1 MSLKER
7 LNFDKEPVILID
19 GTALLY
25 RVFYARS
32 DLSRSDGFPTN
43 AINTTLRVLM
53 NMLRDEKPTHVAF
66 MMDGKGPTFRHDM
79 YDLYKAQRPPMP
91 EPLVEQIEPVR
102 RGIELLGFKLLI
114 SDGVE
119 ADDCICAL
127 AHHYKKERPVVIM
140 AADKDLKQC
149 LDTNVV
155 MISQHMGKET
165 IHTLDSFRE
174 KEGMEPA
181 TWPDFQAIIGD
192 SADNIP
198 GIPKVGP
205 VTARKI
211 FAETGPT
218 LEEVRDNYSRL
229 PDKLREKIEP
239 ELENI
244 FMYRDLTRMKTDC
257 CDIPLEDFAMKE
269 IDPDALHAFLD
280 EYELRGLKSIVPN
293 PGSTSQATAPAKAK
307 AKKKDAAAEGGM
319 LSLFGDAPV
328 AKKEPE
334 EPLSVV
340 AVTSPEELPSLA
352 GEDVGLLFEDNAFFI
367 GMEGKEYKYSG
378 PVTELVRALEH
389 ASVIATP
396 SVQDLL
402 RADDGWGY
410 ILSSQWFDLSL
421 AAYLLDPES
430 RNYTWPRLRQSI
442 YQDGRTEFA
451 EAAEN
456 LHPHAKGLAA
466 LAYMRGIH
474 GQVEG
479 AKLLPLMRELE
490 LPLIPVL
497 VAMEKAGITV
507 NTNAFKEFLD
517 DVSSQLNELT
527 RSIIEHAGETFN
539 IRSSQQLAVIL
550 FDKLD
555 IKEGTKTATGQRSTA
570 NQVLEKIRSK
580 HPIVEDILQYRM
592 LEKLRSTYLEPL
604 PKLVDADS
612 RLHTHF
618 NQLATATGRLSS
630 SKPNLQNIPIR
641 GVYGPRMRACF
652 TAAPGN
658 KLAAADYSQIEL
670 RVLAHF
676 SQDPALLEAFRND
689 EDIHTRTAA
698 LLTDKTVEEVL
709 PDERRNAKTINF
721 GLIYG
726 MGVQKLAR
734 ELKITQNEAKEF
746 TERYFEKLST
756 LKSYYDTIV
765 EDAQQHGF
773 VSTLAGRRRLLPEL
787 HSRNNMLAS
796 EARRQAVNT
805 VIQGTAADII
815 KMAMVAAHGD
825 KELAALGAKPIL
837 QVHDELIVEAP
848 AANIEAAGERL
859 KKIMQGAADLAVPLK
874 VDMGIGENWAEAH

>member
-1 MSLKER
+1 
-7 LNFDKEPVILID
+7 
-19 GTALLY
+19 
-25 RVFYARS
+25 
-32 DLSRSDGFPTN
+32 
-43 AINTTLRVLM
+43 
-53 NMLRDEKPTHVAF
+53 
-66 MMDGKGPTFRHDM
+66 
-79 YDLYKAQRPPMP
+79 
-91 EPLVEQIEPVR
+91 
-102 RGIELLGFKLLI
+102 
-114 SDGVE
+114 
-119 ADDCICAL
+119 
-127 AHHYKKERPVVIM
+127 
-140 AADKDLKQC
+140 
-149 LDTNVV
+149 
-155 MISQHMGKET
+155 
-165 IHTLDSFRE
+165 
-174 KEGMEPA
+174 
-181 TWPDFQAIIGD
+181 
-192 SADNIP
+192 
-198 GIPKVGP
+198 
-205 VTARKI
+205 
-211 FAETGPT
+211 
-218 LEEVRDNYSRL
+218 
-229 PDKLREKIEP
+229 
-239 ELENI
+239 
-244 FMYRDLTRMKTDC
+244 MYRDLTRMKTDC

-630 SKPNLQNIPIR
+630 SKDR
-641 GVYGPRMRACF
+641 
-652 TAAPGN
+652 
-658 KLAAADYSQIEL
+658 
-670 RVLAHF
+670 
-676 SQDPALLEAFRND
+676 
-689 EDIHTRTAA
+689 
-698 LLTDKTVEEVL
+698 
-709 PDERRNAKTINF
+709 
-721 GLIYG
+721 
-726 MGVQKLAR
+726 
-734 ELKITQNEAKEF
+734 
-746 TERYFEKLST
+746 
-756 LKSYYDTIV
+756 KSV
-765 EDAQQHGF
+765 
-773 VSTLAGRRRLLPEL
+773 V
-787 HSRNNMLAS
+787 
-796 EARRQAVNT
+796 
-805 VIQGTAADII
+805 
-815 KMAMVAAHGD
+815 
-825 KELAALGAKPIL
+825 
-837 QVHDELIVEAP
+837 
-848 AANIEAAGERL
+848 
-859 KKIMQGAADLAVPLK
+859 
-874 VDMGIGENWAEAH
+874 